1 MPAMDNKTMQY
12 ASYLV
17 RLWRDDGAATAVIA
31 TPPYHAEVEH
41 IQTGQ
46 RRHFHTPADLYA
58 FLSQHTP
65 AGEQNETI
73 DD

>member
-1 MPAMDNKTMQY
+1 MNSETMQY
-12 ASYLV
+12 HSYLV
-17 RLWRDDGAATAVIA
+17 RLWRNREPTDSQLSL
-31 TPPYHAEVEH
+31 YRAEVEH

-46 RRHFHTPADLYA
+46 RHHFHTPADLYA
-58 FLSQHTP
+58 FLHQPTP

>member
-1 MPAMDNKTMQY
+1 MNSETMQY

-17 RLWRDDGAATAVIA
+17 RLWRNDGPADGQP
-31 TPPYHAEVEH
+31 PPYRAEVEH

-46 RRHFHTPADLYA
+46 RHHFHTPADLHA
-58 FLSQHTP
+58 FLSQPTP
-65 AGEQNETI
+65 AGEQNATI

>member
-1 MPAMDNKTMQY
+1 MHNETMHY
-12 ASYLV
+12 ASYLI
-17 RLWRDDGAATAVIA
+17 RLWRDDEPAAAHE
-31 TPPYHAEVEH
+31 PRFHAEVEH

-46 RRHFHTPADLYA
+46 RHHFHTPADLYA
-58 FLSQHTP
+58 FLHQPTP

>member
-1 MPAMDNKTMQY
+1 MKSETMHY
-12 ASYLV
+12 ASYLM
-17 RLWRDDGAATAVIA
+17 RLWQDKESTAAIK
-31 TPPYHAEVEH
+31 PRFRAEVEH

-46 RRHFHTPADLYA
+46 RHHFHTPADLYA
-58 FLSQHTP
+58 FLHQPTP

>member
-1 MPAMDNKTMQY
+1 MNSETMHY

-17 RLWRDDGAATAVIA
+17 RLWREDGGETAVV
-31 TPPYHAEVEH
+31 PPPHYHAEVEH

-46 RRHFHTPADLYA
+46 RHHFHTPTDLYA
-58 FLSQHTP
+58 FLHQPTP
-65 AGEQNETI
+65 AGEQNEAI

>member
-1 MPAMDNKTMQY
+1 MNSETMQY

-17 RLWRDDGAATAVIA
+17 RLWRHDGATGSQP
-31 TPPYHAEVEH
+31 TPYHAEVEH

-58 FLSQHTP
+58 FLHQPTP
-65 AGEQNETI
+65 TGEQNETT

>member
-1 MPAMDNKTMQY
+1 MQY

-17 RLWRDDGAATAVIA
+17 RLWRDGGPADGQ
-31 TPPYHAEVEH
+31 PSPYHAEVEH

-46 RRHFHTPADLYA
+46 RHQFHTPAELYA
-58 FLSQHTP
+58 FLHQPTP
-65 AGEQNETI
+65 AGEQNEAI

>member
-1 MPAMDNKTMQY
+1 MNSETMQY

-17 RLWRDDGAATAVIA
+17 RLWRDDGTADGQ
-31 TPPYHAEVEH
+31 PSPYRAEVEH

-58 FLSQHTP
+58 FLHQPTP

>member
-1 MPAMDNKTMQY
+1 MNSETMQY

-17 RLWRDDGAATAVIA
+17 RLWREDGGETAV
-31 TPPYHAEVEH
+31 YRAEVEH

-46 RRHFHTPADLYA
+46 RHHFHTPADLYA
-58 FLSQHTP
+58 FLHQPTP

>member
-1 MPAMDNKTMQY
+1 MQY

-17 RLWRDDGAATAVIA
+17 RLWRDDGAPTAVTA
-31 TPPYHAEVEH
+31 TPVAAPPHYYAEVEH

-46 RRHFHTPADLYA
+46 RHHFFTPTDLYT
-58 FLSQHTP
+58 FLQQQPST
-65 AGEQNETI
+65 GEQNETI

>member
-1 MPAMDNKTMQY
+1 MLSAMNHETAVY

-17 RLWRDDGAATAVIA
+17 RLWRDDGSATAVF
-31 TPPYHAEVEH
+31 HAEVEH

-46 RRHFHTPADLYA
+46 RHHFHTPAELYA
-58 FLSQHTP
+58 FLHQPTP
-65 AGEQNETI
+65 AGEQNEAI

>member
-1 MPAMDNKTMQY
+1 MNSETMHY

-17 RLWRDDGAATAVIA
+17 RIWRDRESTVAIK
-31 TPPYHAEVEH
+31 PHFHAEVEH

-46 RRHFHTPADLYA
+46 RRHFHTPADLYT
-58 FLSQHTP
+58 FLQQQPST
-65 AGEQNETI
+65 GEQDEAI

>member
-1 MPAMDNKTMQY
+1 MGGEKIHY

-17 RLWRDDGAATAVIA
+17 RLWRDGAETGPETAVFR
-31 TPPYHAEVEH
+31 AEVEH

-46 RRHFHTPADLYA
+46 RHHFHTPADLYT
-58 FLSQHTP
+58 FLSQP
-65 AGEQNETI
+65 PFAGEQHEAI

>member
-1 MPAMDNKTMQY
+1 MQY

-17 RLWRDDGAATAVIA
+17 RLWRDDEAATAVA
-31 TPPYHAEVEH
+31 APPHYYAEVEH

-46 RRHFHTPADLYA
+46 RHHFFTPTDLYA
-58 FLSQHTP
+58 FLQQQPST
-65 AGEQNETI
+65 GEQNETI

>member
-1 MPAMDNKTMQY
+1 MNSETIRY

-17 RLWRDDGAATAVIA
+17 RLWRDNEPAAAHE
-31 TPPYHAEVEH
+31 PCFYAEVEH

-58 FLSQHTP
+58 FLQQQPSI
-65 AGEQNETI
+65 GEQDESI